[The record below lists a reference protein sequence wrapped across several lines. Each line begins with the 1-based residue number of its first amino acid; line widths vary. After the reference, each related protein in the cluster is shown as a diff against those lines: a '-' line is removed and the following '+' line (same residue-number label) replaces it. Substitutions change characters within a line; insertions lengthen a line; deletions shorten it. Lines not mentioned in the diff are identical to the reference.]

1 MKLHALLAVG
11 LVFTVSALAAEKS
24 WIGEKLPRLSVNFV
38 GASPKLEGQPV
49 LLEFWATWCPPCR
62 ESIPHLNELYK
73 KYKAKGLVIIGVT
86 AEPNQ
91 VIRKFQKDV
100 PMEYPTATD
109 TGGRL
114 AEKMGVSGIPTAFL
128 ANKAG
133 VIVWEGHPATLSET
147 TIDKALE

>member
-11 LVFTVSALAAEKS
+11 LVFTMSALAAEKS
-24 WIGEKLPRLSVNFV
+24 WIGEKLPRLTVNFL
-38 GASPKLEGQPV
+38 GTSPKLEGQPV

-62 ESIPHLNELYK
+62 DSIPHLNELYEK
-73 KYKAKGLVIIGVT
+73 FKDRGLVIVGVT
-86 AEPNQ
+86 AESNQ

-109 TGGRL
+109 NGGRL
-114 AEKMGVSGIPTAFL
+114 AEKMGVSGIPSAFL

-133 VIVWEGHPATLSET
+133 IIVWQGHPATLRDSDIE
-147 TIDKALE
+147 KALE